1 MRGLLDARH
10 RVVVLDDLSTGDAA
24 ALPAE
29 VPLVRASVT
38 DPAAVRWA
46 LITHAVT
53 GVVHLAGRKS
63 VAESVARPLA
73 YYRQNVAGTL
83 TLVEA
88 MAEAGVRRIVL
99 SSSAAVYGAQEA
111 ETIKEEAVPRPMN
124 PYGATKLAS
133 EWVVGDAARAGS
145 LSCVILRYFNV
156 AGAWAGA
163 ADRPAD
169 ARRRTGTG
177 LVPLVVEAVARG
189 ESPTVFGHDYPT
201 PDGSCVRDYVHVRD
215 VASAHVAA
223 VEALV
228 GGGGDAV
235 YNVGSG
241 VGYSV
246 GEVLDTIRR
255 STGINFVELHGGR
268 RPGDP
273 PKVIGSIEKIR
284 RELGWR
290 PRYGLSEMIHDEC
303 EMRGVAAQRSAARN
317 PPIGAAASAARMPPT
332 GAAAGAA
339 RKRPIGAAE
348 RGEARRPPLEGA
360 ENGERDP
367 RIVVFSAGVGAGH
380 TGATQELTRRL
391 QEQGFQVDCWDLVEV
406 FPWRSGRLLL
416 RLYHGLLSSVPW
428 TYDVLFT
435 TGERFPGAA
444 SVTRSMLRPLRRQF
458 LRLVPPDTRAVVS
471 TFPIASQILGP
482 LRARGHLEAPL
493 ITYLTDFGVYPSWVS
508 PGVDIHCA
516 VHETTRA
523 QAHRYGAT
531 DVRVAGRL
539 VSKRFQPASAEAKQ
553 QARVRFGLPAEGRL
567 ALLVA
572 GSWGVGDVIAAA
584 EDIDRTG
591 VAIPVVVC
599 ARNTAMYRR
608 LKRRQLGHPLGWVED
623 MASLMH
629 AVDVLVENAGGL
641 TALEGLACGLPV
653 ATYRPI
659 PGHGRVNAATMA
671 EAGVVAWVRR
681 REALG
686 PILLELIEGARGE
699 RQREA
704 GLALFEAD
712 PATLIAEAAKRGL
725 ASRER

>member
-1 MRGLLDARH
+1 MTGGAGYIGGAVVRGLLDARH
-10 RVVVLDDLSTGDAA
+10 RVVVLDDLSTGDPAV
-24 ALPAE
+24 LPAE
-29 VPLVRASVT
+29 VPLVCASVT
-38 DPAAVRWA
+38 DPAAVRRA
-46 LITHAVT
+46 LSTYAVT

-88 MAEAGVRRIVL
+88 MVEIGVRQIVL

-111 ETIKEEAVPRPMN
+111 ETIEEDAVPRPMN

-133 EWVVGDAARAGS
+133 EWVVADAARAGS

-163 ADRPAD
+163 ADRPAH

-177 LVPLVVEAVARG
+177 LVPLAVEAVARG

-223 VEALV
+223 VEALE
-228 GGGGDAV
+228 GGARDAV

-246 GEVLDTIRR
+246 GEVLDTIRW
-255 STGINFVELHGGR
+255 STGIDFVELHGGR

-273 PKVIGSIEKIR
+273 PKVIGSIDKIR

-303 EMRGVAAQRSAARN
+303 EMRGVAAQR
-317 PPIGAAASAARMPPT
+317 GAT
-332 GAAAGAA
+332 
-339 RKRPIGAAE
+339 RKPPIGAAE
-348 RGEARRPPLEGA
+348 RGEARRPPLGGA
-360 ENGERDP
+360 ENGEREP
-367 RIVVFSAGVGAGH
+367 RIVIFTAAVGAGH
-380 TGATQELTRRL
+380 AGAARELTRRL
-391 QEQGFQVDCWDLVEV
+391 QERGFQVDCWDLVEV

-416 RLYHGLLSSVPW
+416 RLYHGLLSNVPW
-428 TYDVLFT
+428 TYDALFT
-435 TGERFPGAA
+435 TGEHFPGAA
-444 SVTRSMLRPLRRQF
+444 SATRSILRPLRRQF

-482 LRARGHLEAPL
+482 LRVRGDLEAPL

-531 DVRVAGRL
+531 DVRLAGRL
-539 VSKRFQPASAEAKQ
+539 VSKRFQPGSAEAKQ
-553 QARVRFGLPAEGRL
+553 QARVQFGLPAEGRL

-584 EDIDRTG
+584 EDVDRSG

-608 LKRRQLGHPLGWVED
+608 LKRRQIGHPLGWVED
-623 MASLMH
+623 MVPLMH

-659 PGHGRVNAATMA
+659 PGHGKVNAATMA
-671 EAGVVAWVRR
+671 EAGVVAWVRQ

-712 PATLIAEAAKRGL
+712 PATLIAEAAKRGP
-725 ASRER
+725 ASREL